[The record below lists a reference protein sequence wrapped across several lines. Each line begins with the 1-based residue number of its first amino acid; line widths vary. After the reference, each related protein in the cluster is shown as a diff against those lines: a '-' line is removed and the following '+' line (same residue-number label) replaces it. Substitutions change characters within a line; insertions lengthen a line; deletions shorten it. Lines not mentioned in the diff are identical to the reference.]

1 MADDNSYILP
11 SNDSQNEESSD
22 EAISEIVQIHEIRN
36 PESASQ
42 TSAPPVIQHKSQ
54 TKSSWKQIE
63 RLIKVQKDS
72 GYEEQLHLIQ
82 DISTRWNSSYLAWDR
97 LIFLQYAILQL
108 NINLSCSFI
117 REEKADGIS
126 NLDEEDINDETIN
139 SDDLE
144 ENLTDQQ
151 INYDNI
157 REVLENVKKNI
168 YKSLK
173 HYWAIP
179 HEFGIMAALLDP
191 RYKSLDFI
199 SEEDTKKRIHSRLRE
214 KYDQLKWDISQQS
227 IPSSPTT
234 TITSTDTEGLIAES
248 SSKSSTP
255 GRSLRD
261 HRARQEQKTKEVFQ
275 QTEKPKS
282 SVMEDEITSYFLMPT
297 ARENKNPL
305 DWWRAKREIFPI
317 LSLLAQKYLGI
328 PATSVSS
335 ERLFSDAGNHIRAK
349 RNSLDPDLL
358 GKMIFLKRN
367 MQTMEYINVFPPD
380 LNVEK
385 EDFIEEFLPEFESEE

>member
-1 MADDNSYILP
+1 
-11 SNDSQNEESSD
+11 
-22 EAISEIVQIHEIRN
+22 
-36 PESASQ
+36 
-42 TSAPPVIQHKSQ
+42 
-54 TKSSWKQIE
+54 
-63 RLIKVQKDS
+63 
-72 GYEEQLHLIQ
+72 
-82 DISTRWNSSYLAWDR
+82 
-97 LIFLQYAILQL
+97 LQYAILQL

-117 REEKADGIS
+117 REEKADGAKLKKIILNDS
-126 NLDEEDINDETIN
+126 EWELLDELCNILAPFEKATQDFSGNTYVTLSQMIPIITNLINSLGTSSDSDEEDFN
-139 SDDLE
+139 DDLE

-151 INYDNI
+151 ISYDNI

-179 HEFGIMAALLDP
+179 NEFGMMAAILDP

-199 SEEDTKKRIHSRLRE
+199 SDENTKRKIHSKLRG

-234 TITSTDTEGLIAES
+234 ITSTDTESLIAES

-261 HRARQEQKTKEVFQ
+261 HRARREQRTKEVFQ
-275 QTEKPKS
+275 QTSKS
-282 SVMEDEITSYFLMPT
+282 SATDDEITSYFLMPI

-305 DWWRAKREIFPI
+305 DWWRVKREIFPI

-335 ERLFSDAGNHIRAK
+335 ERLFSDAGNHITAK

-358 GKMIFLKRN
+358 GKIVFLKRN

-380 LNVEK
+380 MNVVND
-385 EDFIEEFLPEFESEE
+385 DFIEEFLSEYELED